1 MRETSNHCEH
11 LSSGTFQNLSIAN
24 DCPGSRDTALVVLPI
39 KPIGRKRV
47 TEMAQQWFT
56 IQQVMEELGV
66 ARSTIDKWRRDGN
79 FPKFRKY
86 PNGSLRVE
94 QAAVELWRDS
104 LELV

>member
-1 MRETSNHCEH
+1 
-11 LSSGTFQNLSIAN
+11 
-24 DCPGSRDTALVVLPI
+24 
-39 KPIGRKRV
+39 
-47 TEMAQQWFT
+47 MAQQWVT

-94 QAAVELWRDS
+94 QAAVESWRDS
-104 LELV
+104 WNSYEPATAKGESAGPGRATREGSAVHRALEFRR

>member
-1 MRETSNHCEH
+1 
-11 LSSGTFQNLSIAN
+11 
-24 DCPGSRDTALVVLPI
+24 
-39 KPIGRKRV
+39 
-47 TEMAQQWFT
+47 MAQQWVT

-66 ARSTIDKWRRDGN
+66 ARSTIDKWRRDGK

-94 QAAVELWRDS
+94 QAAVESWCES

>member
-1 MRETSNHCEH
+1 MNTCHQV
-11 LSSGTFQNLSIAN
+11 LSKPANSERLPEGLDTAPVVLSI
-24 DCPGSRDTALVVLPI
+24 I
-39 KPIGRKRV
+39 PIGRKRV
-47 TEMAQQWFT
+47 TEMAQQWVT

-66 ARSTIDKWRRDGN
+66 ARSTIDKWRRDGK

-94 QAAVELWRDS
+94 HAAVEAWRDS

>member
-1 MRETSNHCEH
+1 VR
-11 LSSGTFQNLSIAN
+11 LSWGGN
-24 DCPGSRDTALVVLPI
+24 TAPVVLPI
-39 KPIGRKRV
+39 KPIGGKRV
-47 TEMAQQWFT
+47 TEMAQQWVT

-94 QAAVELWRDS
+94 QAAVESWRDS